1 MAEVR
6 LDKIRKDFG
15 AQVAVQGLD
24 LTVHDREFLTLI
36 GPSGCGKTTT
46 LRMICGLEKTTAGE
60 IYFDD
65 KPVSHLPANHRDV
78 AMVFQSYALYPH
90 MTVTQNIGFALANM
104 GRPKREIAEK
114 VTSVAKLMGIE
125 HLLDRKPRELSGG
138 QRQRVALGRALVR
151 DAEAYL
157 LDEPLS
163 NLDAKLRVQM
173 RAEIKKLHADLRR
186 TFIYVTHDQVEA
198 MTMSDRIAVLD
209 EGVLQQCAAPMEIYS
224 RPANL
229 FVAGF
234 MGSPPMNFVH
244 GDLRRNGA
252 GLRFE
257 AKGVSQPVGKV
268 QAASVAESGERPVVL
283 GIRPEDVLISQVPH
297 DGYAPTRVFVEE
309 PMGAD
314 VLVTLE
320 VGDDLVKARVEAP
333 FGARAGDMVQA
344 QLQPDRL
351 YFFDAE
357 KGDLLAAP
365 AEKSA
370 PANKEERARAV

>member
-6 LDKIRKDFG
+6 LDTIRKDFG
-15 AQVAVQGLD
+15 AQVAVRDLD
-24 LTVHDREFLTLI
+24 LTVKDQEFLTLI

-46 LRMICGLEKTTAGE
+46 LRMICGLEKTTGGE

-65 KPVSHLPANHRDV
+65 KPVSHLPANRRDV

-90 MTVTQNIGFALANM
+90 MTVTENIGFALTNM
-104 GRPKREIAEK
+104 GVPKREIAAK
-114 VTSVAKLMGIE
+114 VTSVARLLGIE
-125 HLLDRKPRELSGG
+125 HLLARKPKELSGG

-173 RAEIKKLHADLRR
+173 RAEIKKLHADLLR

-234 MGSPPMNFVH
+234 MGSPPMNFLN
-244 GDLRRNGA
+244 GRLTRNGD

-257 AKGVSQPVGKV
+257 AKGLSQPVGPA
-268 QAASVAESGERPVVL
+268 QEAAIDGRGERPVVL
-283 GIRPEDVLISQVPH
+283 GIRPEDVKMSL
-297 DGYAPTRVFVEE
+297 APSPGFDPAKVFVEE

-333 FGARAGDMVQA
+333 FSAGTGNPVQVR
-344 QLQPDRL
+344 LQPERL

-357 KGDLLAAP
+357 SGNLLAAP
-365 AEKSA
+365 
-370 PANKEERARAV
+370 PAKEVRARAV